1 MILSSLVKRYE
12 DRSEVPLGWEKRS
25 ASYAI
30 VLDESGR
37 LISIDSQEYVS
48 EKTKKM
54 IKPTLILPTVGKG
67 RSGKNAYE
75 TAFFLCDN
83 ADYMLGLDPRKFESS
98 KKLHLSLLDNV
109 DTPQSCAL
117 KAYFENGIPTVPEEY
132 QENVDTAANYIFS
145 VNNKV
150 KGRVDYN
157 DCDAEIREAWNIT
170 QVNEGGDTICLV
182 TGKQDAIIKLHSKVS
197 LPGLTMGGQPLIAMN
212 DQTSFRSYGARTDA
226 PPAFI
231 GQYAST
237 AYTSALNDL
246 LKSDDNSVKIG
257 NDRAVFW
264 ADSGGDA
271 AEEVVACL
279 FEAKIS
285 DEAGEGDL
293 TEVMQRISRGDIASD
308 INLPFYLLCLSPNAA
323 RISVRFFHVSTFGE
337 IIGNIRE
344 HYERLVVVSDGRTK
358 FEFMPIWLL
367 LSETT
372 IKKSASDAH
381 PLLGGQLLRAVITNS
396 RYPQTLYNS
405 IIGRV
410 RAGEEINRVKAAI
423 IKAVLIKNYSES
435 EVTTM
440 ALNEQTMDRAY
451 VLGRLFS
458 VLEQLQGRAN
468 GTATIR
474 QRYFSSASA
483 NPKLTFPVL
492 LNLSMH
498 HAAKLDNA
506 TYFEKQKGELLEKL
520 DVENTPFPAILSL
533 EEQGKFIL
541 GYYHQTQAHFAGK
554 NAKNQTNQEDEENLT
569 DA

>member
-1 MILSSLVKRYE
+1 MIFSSLVKRYE
-12 DRSEVPLGWEKRS
+12 DRSEVPLGWEKHTPT
-25 ASYAI
+25 YAI
-30 VLDESGR
+30 VLDENGNF
-37 LISIDSQEYVS
+37 ISIDSLEYTN
-48 EKTKKM
+48 EKTQKPT
-54 IKPTLILPTVGKG
+54 KPTLILPTVGKG
-67 RSGKNAYE
+67 RQGKNAFE

-83 ADYMLGLDPRKFESS
+83 GEYMLGIDPRKFESAT
-98 KKLHLSLLDNV
+98 KLHLSLLQDV
-109 DTPQSCAL
+109 DTPQSRAI
-117 KAYFENGIPTVPEEY
+117 KAYFSAGTPNIPEEY
-132 QENVDTAANYIFS
+132 HKYVDAAVKYIFF

-150 KGRVDYN
+150 AGRVDYDN
-157 DCDAEIREAWNIT
+157 CDAEIRQAWDAT

-182 TGKQDAIIKLHSKVS
+182 TGKRDAIVKLHSKVG
-197 LPGLTMGGQPLIAMN
+197 LPGLTMGGQPFIAMN
-212 DQTSFRSYGARTDA
+212 DQTSFRSYGASPND

-231 GQYAST
+231 GQYASA

-246 LKSDDNSVKIG
+246 LKSNDNCVKIG

-264 ADSGGDA
+264 ADTGGDA
-271 AEEVVACL
+271 AEEVVSCL

-285 DEAGEGDL
+285 DQATEGDL
-293 TEVMQRISRGDIASD
+293 TSAMKRISQGDMAFD
-308 INLPFYLLCLSPNAA
+308 MDLPFYLLCLSPNAA

-337 IIGNIRE
+337 IIGNIQE
-344 HYERLVVVSDGRTK
+344 HYERLGVVEDGRTK
-358 FEFMPIWLL
+358 FELLPIWLL

-381 PLLGGQLLRAVITNS
+381 PLLGGQLLRAIITNS
-396 RYPQTLYNS
+396 RYPQTLYNA

-423 IKAVLIKNYSES
+423 IKAVLIKNYNES

-440 ALNEQTMDRAY
+440 ALNEQSMDRAY

-458 VLEQLQGRAN
+458 VLEQLQERAN
-468 GTATIR
+468 GTATICE
-474 QRYFSSASA
+474 RYFSSASA
-483 NPKLTFPVL
+483 NPKLTFPML

-520 DVENTPFPAILSL
+520 DIENAPFPAVLSL

-541 GYYHQTQAHFAGK
+541 GYYHQTQARFAGK
-554 NAKNQTNQEDEENLT
+554 KAENQTNEENQT
-569 DA
+569 DEQ